1 MEDNTEYID
10 LDRIT
15 YERALNKA
23 WEGLEERDL
32 EELAEFSGSEIE
44 DGKLFME
51 FFHDTCEI
59 APEER
64 EVRSGG
70 EDMGPFMSVLILHY
84 VLGCTEESPSGR
96 VISFRQV
103 PGGDVYFSAF
113 KKRAID
119 SFVDVFGDRP
129 ELLLECS
136 RRLGADMVNMGSA
149 AVQLDVFP
157 KVPVTLVVW
166 QGDDEVPSSGN
177 ILFDETTK
185 EILPMEDISILGNF
199 ASSKLRR
206 EAQSLEQE
214 DDYPEVTS
222 RG

>member
-1 MEDNTEYID
+1 MKDNTPHAD

-23 WEGLEERDL
+23 WDDLEERDL
-32 EELAEFSGSEIE
+32 GDLASLSDSRIE
-44 DGKLFME
+44 DGKLLVE
-51 FFHDTCEI
+51 FFNTTCEVF
-59 APEER
+59 PEQR

-70 EDMGPFMSVLILHY
+70 KDMGPFMSVLILHY
-84 VLGCTEESPSGR
+84 LLGCTEKSPMGR

-119 SFVDVFGDRP
+119 SLVDVFGDRP
-129 ELLLECS
+129 SLLVRCGRS
-136 RRLGADMVNMGSA
+136 LGVDIVNMGSA
-149 AVQLDVFP
+149 AVQIEVFP

-177 ILFDETTK
+177 ILFDETTGD
-185 EILPMEDISILGNF
+185 ILPMEDISILGNL

-214 DDYPEVTS
+214 DDFPEVTS